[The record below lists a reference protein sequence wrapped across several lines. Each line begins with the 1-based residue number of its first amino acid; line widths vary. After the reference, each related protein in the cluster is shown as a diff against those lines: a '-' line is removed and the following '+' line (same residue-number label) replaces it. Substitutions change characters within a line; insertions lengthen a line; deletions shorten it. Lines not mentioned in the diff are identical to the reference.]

1 MNKHLQNLTVILIL
15 GSSLVLAGGGS
26 DLLSGLPSVDSY
38 NCANGTRVT
47 AVYGANFETASIK
60 FGKIGL
66 LGSKT
71 YQVEKAVAASGVR
84 YTGDGVEWWTKGNTA
99 NLYMLDSNKALA
111 KDCLQR

>member
-1 MNKHLQNLTVILIL
+1 MKKHPHITTILIGL

-26 DLLSGLPSVDSY
+26 DPASIDSY
-38 NCANGTRVT
+38 RCANSTRVT
-47 AVYGANFETASIK
+47 AVYGTDFETATINI
-60 FGKIGL
+60 GKVGS

-71 YQVEKAVAASGVR
+71 YRLQKAIAASGVR

-99 NLYMLDSNKALA
+99 NLYVLNSNKVLA